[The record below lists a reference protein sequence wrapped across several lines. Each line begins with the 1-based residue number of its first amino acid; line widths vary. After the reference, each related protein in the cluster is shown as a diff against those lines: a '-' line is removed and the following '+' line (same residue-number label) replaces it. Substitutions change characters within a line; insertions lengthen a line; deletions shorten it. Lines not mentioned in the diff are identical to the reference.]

1 MHPYIAY
8 ALRYVYSRFVTGAPI
23 ILTHALTHRCNSR
36 CRICDIWRSPPN
48 GAEMTAGE
56 VERMLDEAWRRNFV
70 AYVALGGEPML
81 REDTPKILAYAKARG
96 FYTSLITNGTR
107 LAEEAHRVAPN
118 ADLVWV
124 SLDHDTPYHDEMRGL
139 DGAYETAVAGIREV
153 HKLGGRARI
162 NCVLSAMNP
171 DAPERMARL
180 AARLGVRVAF
190 DPMEVFPCNGQY
202 ALTPEARAMV
212 FKKVRSLKLRGYPIL
227 NSHEFIEQ
235 QLTPRRYA
243 CAQPRVFLKVE
254 EDGGIHPFWC
264 SNAEDFN
271 WSLRKQ
277 GLGEIL
283 TSPEW
288 RRFAA
293 LAAGCSRCNN
303 SSTYECSIFYDARR
317 FATNFYKPRNP
328 YFRFIEEF
336 GYR

>member
-1 MHPYIAY
+1 MHPYLRY
-8 ALRYVYSRFVTGAPI
+8 ALRYVHSRFVTGRPI

-48 GAEMTAGE
+48 GREMTTGE
-56 VERMLDEAWRRNFV
+56 VEAMLDEAWRQNFV

-81 REDTPKILAYAKARG
+81 RGDTPEILAHAKARG
-96 FYTSLITNGTR
+96 FYTSLITNGTN
-107 LAEEAHRVAPN
+107 LADKAGEIVPST
-118 ADLVWV
+118 DLIWV
-124 SLDHDTPYHDEMRGL
+124 SIDHDTPRHDEMRGRE
-139 DGAYETAVAGIREV
+139 GALEDAVAGIREV
-153 HKLGGRARI
+153 RRHGGRARI

-180 AARLGVRVAF
+180 AAKLGVRVAY
-190 DPMEVFPCNGQY
+190 DPMEVFPGNEEH
-202 ALTPEARAMV
+202 ALTPETRAAAFREV
-212 FKKVRSLKLRGYPIL
+212 LRLKEAGYPIL

-235 QLTPRRYA
+235 QIAPRRYR

-264 SNAEDFN
+264 PSGGDYN

-283 TSPEW
+283 SSDGW
-288 RRFAA
+288 RDFAKRA
-293 LAAGCSRCNN
+293 EGCSRCSN
-303 SSTYECSIFYDARR
+303 SSTFECSAFYDAQR
-317 FATNFYKPRNP
+317 FAANFYKPRNP
-328 YFRFIEEF
+328 YFRFMEEF